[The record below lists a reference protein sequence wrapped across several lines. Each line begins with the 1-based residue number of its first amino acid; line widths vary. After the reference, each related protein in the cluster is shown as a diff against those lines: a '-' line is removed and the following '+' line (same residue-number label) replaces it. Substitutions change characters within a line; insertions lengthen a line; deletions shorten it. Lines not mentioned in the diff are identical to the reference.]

1 MKKDKLTILA
11 VCGSGLVSSA
21 MIAQKVEKVLA
32 PLNVDVD
39 VIGLL
44 PTSVD
49 NYLQNNAVDF
59 IVTTSPIPGEIRLPV
74 IQAVA
79 LLTGFNEEA
88 VLAEILQTARA
99 ILSGD

>member
-1 MKKDKLTILA
+1 MEKKKLTILA
-11 VCGSGLVSSA
+11 VCGSGLVSCSI
-21 MIAQKVEKVLA
+21 IAQKVEKVLA
-32 PLNVDVD
+32 PLNVYVD

-49 NYLQNNAVDF
+49 NYLQRNAVDF
-59 IVTTSPIPGEIRLPV
+59 IVTTSPIPGEIQLPI

-88 VLAEILQTARA
+88 VLAEILKTARA

>member
-1 MKKDKLTILA
+1 MKKSKLTILA
-11 VCGSGLVSSA
+11 VCGSGLVSCA
-21 MIAQKVEKVLA
+21 MITQKVEEVLA
-32 PLNVDVD
+32 QLNVDVD

-44 PTSVD
+44 PTSVE
-49 NYLQNNAVDF
+49 NYLQKNSVDF
-59 IVTTSPIPGEIRLPV
+59 IVTTSPIPGEIKLPV

-88 VLAEILQTARA
+88 VLAEILQTARM

>member
-1 MKKDKLTILA
+1 MAKNRLTILA
-11 VCGSGLVSSA
+11 VCGSGLVSCS
-21 MIAQKVEKVLA
+21 MIAKKVEEVLA
-32 PLNVDVD
+32 QLDVDLD

-49 NYLQNNAVDF
+49 NYLHHSPVDF
-59 IVTTSPIPGEIRLPV
+59 IVTTSPIPGEIQIPI

-79 LLTGFNEEA
+79 LLTGFNEKA
-88 VLAEILQTARA
+88 VLDEILGTAQE

>member
-1 MKKDKLTILA
+1 MAKNRLTILA
-11 VCGSGLVSSA
+11 VCGSGLVSCS
-21 MIAQKVEKVLA
+21 MIAKKVEEVLA
-32 PLNVDVD
+32 QLDVDLD

-49 NYLQNNAVDF
+49 NYLHNNPVDF
-59 IVTTSPIPGEIRLPV
+59 IVTTSPIPGEVQVPI

-79 LLTGFNEEA
+79 LLTGFNEKA
-88 VLAEILQTARA
+88 VLDEILGTAQE